1 MNTLIQRLY
10 LSLICIF
17 RLIKMSQKSA
27 LVIGEC
33 FSDNVGDQA
42 IAAAMREALEDRG
55 YFVRNVD
62 YTCRLKKS
70 SNVSKAVSNRIWR
83 DFKHKIRLLIGVFWA
98 IKAFPIIR
106 DVAIK
111 KYDLVVVGGGQLIF
125 DNAKFPIALYLWI
138 KLLEKNNSNIN
149 IFSCG
154 VNESFCWI
162 EKILIKKALQLSRGI
177 YFRDF
182 RSIENARRNFGV
194 NAKYCP
200 DIAYYLYKKTALRHD
215 VKSGS
220 VMGLSVID
228 YRVYI
233 RHAGEMSVIPLS
245 ELEYIN
251 EWTVFVVSH
260 VEAGSNVALLSTTEN
275 DYMFAEQVFARVK
288 NICGHR
294 VALYPKPNSWE
305 DFIDQLSSCNSL
317 LSGRMHGL
325 VLAHISRVRPIAY
338 LVNKKVE
345 TFSNEYLNK
354 PVEIILLNI
363 ELALKEMN

>member
-111 KYDLVVVGGGQLIF
+111 KYDLVVVGGG
-125 DNAKFPIALYLWI
+125 
-138 KLLEKNNSNIN
+138 S
-149 IFSCG
+149 
-154 VNESFCWI
+154 
-162 EKILIKKALQLSRGI
+162 
-177 YFRDF
+177 
-182 RSIENARRNFGV
+182 
-194 NAKYCP
+194 
-200 DIAYYLYKKTALRHD
+200 
-215 VKSGS
+215 
-220 VMGLSVID
+220 
-228 YRVYI
+228 
-233 RHAGEMSVIPLS
+233 
-245 ELEYIN
+245 
-251 EWTVFVVSH
+251 
-260 VEAGSNVALLSTTEN
+260 
-275 DYMFAEQVFARVK
+275 
-288 NICGHR
+288 
-294 VALYPKPNSWE
+294 
-305 DFIDQLSSCNSL
+305 
-317 LSGRMHGL
+317 
-325 VLAHISRVRPIAY
+325 
-338 LVNKKVE
+338 
-345 TFSNEYLNK
+345 
-354 PVEIILLNI
+354 
-363 ELALKEMN
+363 